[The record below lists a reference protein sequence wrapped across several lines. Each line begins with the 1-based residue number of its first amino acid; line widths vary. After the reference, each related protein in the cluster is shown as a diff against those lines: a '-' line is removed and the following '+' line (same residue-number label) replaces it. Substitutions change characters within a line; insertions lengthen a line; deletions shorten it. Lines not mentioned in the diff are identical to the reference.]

1 MKKIILPLTLLMILI
16 LSACSSTEE
25 NAKQESTSENSTEEK
40 ADNESIEVDKGLFD
54 VEVTLPASLLEGGD
68 INQVIEEVKADGVKE
83 VIQNDDGSLTYKMSK
98 SDHKK
103 MLSEMEDKLNQKLEE
118 LKDSVDFPSI
128 VDVKNN
134 KSYTEFT
141 LVVNKEKFEN
151 SLDGLV
157 AFGLGLSG
165 MYYQIFNGADLEKN
179 KVTINIEDEV
189 TGEVFN
195 TTVYPDSLNE
205 K

>member
-141 LVVNKEKFEN
+141 LVVDKEKFEN